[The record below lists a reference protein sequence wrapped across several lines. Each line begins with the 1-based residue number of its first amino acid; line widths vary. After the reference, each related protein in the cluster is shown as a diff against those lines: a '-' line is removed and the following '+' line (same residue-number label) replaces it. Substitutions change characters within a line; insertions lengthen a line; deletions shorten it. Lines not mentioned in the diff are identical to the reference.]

1 MLHDRFPNGWDRK
14 YRNIVTQPH
23 VDGIFASGLLSRIF
37 DVPIRFGLV
46 VRRAERSVILG
57 MPVSKDA
64 QIVQSF
70 VIDIVDWERLYGTT
84 LQTNFILCDN
94 NYGSLTDLV
103 VDVFDFEVPN
113 DLLDAVYDVATRN
126 VEENSL
132 SEKLLLAWLSLKKDA
147 YNDLASLVKVG
158 SWDKILDWIQ
168 RTSGISLIDS
178 IRITVQKLQDACQIV
193 APQIKVIPFSLKS
206 IDETLA
212 VKYLLYRLPAGTL
225 MVVAI
230 GHHEKRAKLCYISSG
245 VYDLTVLAK
254 FLEDAGYVTIAR
266 PNLIRI
272 RVDENADSFVDK
284 LTIALG
290 SVFKHKRKK

>member
-1 MLHDRFPNGWDRK
+1 M
-14 YRNIVTQPH
+14 
-23 VDGIFASGLLSRIF
+23 DGIFASGLLSRIF

-178 IRITVQKLQDACQIV
+178 IRITVQKLHDACQMV